1 MFTTLLSGVLGAF
14 VVLAFVGGG
23 ASTVLGAF
31 VWGLVGGPA
40 GAPATAVLVFPSGA
54 PILIIIV
61 VVVPP
66 VVTGVMVSILPGAFA
81 ARFSFGGSGASLSV
95 FGALASFTA
104 ASFPGGFASRCLG
117 LGSTLSEIIRLNP
130 VILKGLLG

>member
-1 MFTTLLSGVLGAF
+1 MGAF
-14 VVLAFVGGG
+14 VGV
-23 ASTVLGAF
+23 
-31 VWGLVGGPA
+31 LVGGLA

-66 VVTGVMVSILPGAFA
+66 IVAGVMVSILPGAFA

-104 ASFPGGFASRCLG
+104 ASFSGEFASRALG
-117 LGSTLSEIIRLNP
+117 FGSTLSEIFRINP
-130 VILKGLLG
+130 VILKSLLG

>member
-1 MFTTLLSGVLGAF
+1 MGAF
-14 VVLAFVGGG
+14 VGV
-23 ASTVLGAF
+23 
-31 VWGLVGGPA
+31 LVGGLA

-66 VVTGVMVSILPGAFA
+66 IVAGVMVSILPGAFA
-81 ARFSFGGSGASLSV
+81 ARFSFGGSGASPLSV

-104 ASFPGGFASRCLG
+104 ASFSGGFASRALG
-117 LGSTLSEIIRLNP
+117 FGSTLSEIFRINP
-130 VILKGLLG
+130 VILKSLLG

>member
-14 VVLAFVGGG
+14 VVLAFLGGG

-31 VWGLVGGPA
+31 VGVLVGGLA
-40 GAPATAVLVFPSGA
+40 GAPATAALVFPSGA

-66 VVTGVMVSILPGAFA
+66 IVAGVMVLYPFQEPLPLD
-81 ARFSFGGSGASLSV
+81 FSFGGSVL
-95 FGALASFTA
+95 
-104 ASFPGGFASRCLG
+104 R
-117 LGSTLSEIIRLNP
+117 
-130 VILKGLLG
+130 